1 VHRFPPPFDR
11 FATQLRY
18 RLKQFLGR
26 HPWLYRAVFQNR
38 SGYKDL
44 LVNDDTDICIEGFP
58 RSANSFAV
66 AAFRHAQDEPVG
78 IAHHN
83 HVPASVITAIQ
94 NGLPTVVLIRDPV
107 EAVISNRGLQLQI
120 GAVEDKEM
128 PMHLSF
134 EAQLNAWQSFYET
147 VWPHRDQVVVAPFET
162 VIDDFGL
169 IIDRANARF
178 GTEFD
183 RFEHTTANVE
193 AIRSSRGY
201 HALPSEQRRALKQ
214 QAHAR
219 FVADVGTEHD
229 LMTNARSF
237 YDRFAATAADVSA
250 SNCTT
255 AEHDSYENSTH

>member
-1 VHRFPPPFDR
+1 VLSPLHRFT
-11 FATQLRY
+11 AQLRY
-18 RLKQFLGR
+18 QAKQFLGR

-38 SGYKDL
+38 SGYEDL

-83 HVPASVITAIQ
+83 HVPAPVLTAVQ

-120 GAVEDKEM
+120 GAVEDKPM
-128 PMHLSF
+128 PMHVTFEMHLQGWLSF
-134 EAQLNAWQSFYET
+134 YRT
-147 VWPHRDQVVVAPFET
+147 VERVKDRVVIAPFEV

-169 IIDRANARF
+169 IVERVNTRF

-183 RFEHTTANVE
+183 RFEHTTVNVE
-193 AIRSSRGY
+193 AVRSSRGY
-201 HALPSEQRRALKQ
+201 HALPSEQRTALKQ
-214 QAHAR
+214 QARAR
-219 FVADVGTEHD
+219 FGDDVGTEHD
-229 LMTNARSF
+229 LVTTARSF
-237 YDRFAATAADVSA
+237 YDRFVAEADLP
-250 SNCTT
+250 
-255 AEHDSYENSTH
+255 ENNWALVRKRA

>member
-1 VHRFPPPFDR
+1 
-11 FATQLRY
+11 
-18 RLKQFLGR
+18 
-26 HPWLYRAVFQNR
+26 VFQNR
-38 SGYKDL
+38 SGYEDL

-83 HVPASVITAIQ
+83 HVPAPVLTAVQ

-128 PMHLSF
+128 PMHVSF
-134 EAQLNAWQSFYET
+134 KAQLKAWKSFYET
-147 VWPHRDQVVVAPFET
+147 IWPYREQVVIAPFEV

-169 IIDRANARF
+169 IVERVNTRF

-183 RFEHTTANVE
+183 RFEHTTPNVE
-193 AIRSSRGY
+193 AVRSSRGY
-201 HALPSEQRRALKQ
+201 HALPSEQRSALKQ
-214 QAHAR
+214 QARER
-219 FVADVGTEHD
+219 FMAEVGVDHD
-229 LMTNARSF
+229 LVTTTRSL
-237 YDRFAATAADVSA
+237 YDRFVVHTDVSA
-250 SNCTT
+250 TSRI
-255 AEHDSYENSTH
+255 ADEHDSYESTTH

>member
-1 VHRFPPPFDR
+1 VLSRLHRFT
-11 FATQLRY
+11 AQLRY
-18 RLKQFLGR
+18 RSKQFIGR
-26 HPWLYRAVFQNR
+26 HPWLYRAVFRNR
-38 SGYKDL
+38 SGFEDL
-44 LVNDDTDICIEGFP
+44 LVDENTDICIEGFP

-83 HVPASVITAIQ
+83 HVPASVLTAVQ

-120 GAVEDKEM
+120 GTVEDKAM
-128 PMHLSF
+128 PMHVSF
-134 EAQLNAWQSFYET
+134 ETQLNAWKSFYET
-147 VWPHRDQVVVAPFET
+147 VWPHRNQVVTAPFET

-169 IIDRANARF
+169 IIDWANARF

-193 AIRSSRGY
+193 AVRSSRGY

-214 QAHAR
+214 QARER
-219 FVADVGTEHD
+219 FMAEVGVDHD
-229 LMTNARSF
+229 LVTATRSL
-237 YDRFAATAADVSA
+237 YDRFIEHTASTE
-250 SNCTT
+250 TT
-255 AEHDSYENSTH
+255 NSIAQ

>member
-1 VHRFPPPFDR
+1 VLSPLHR
-11 FATQLRY
+11 FATQIRY
-18 RLKQFLGR
+18 RTKQFIGR

-38 SGYKDL
+38 SGYEDL

-83 HVPASVITAIQ
+83 HVPAPVLTAVQ

-120 GAVEDKEM
+120 GTVEDKEM
-128 PMHLSF
+128 PMHVSF

-147 VWPHRDQVVVAPFET
+147 VWPHCDQVVVAPFET

-169 IIDRANARF
+169 IIDRVNAQF
-178 GTEFD
+178 GTNFD
-183 RFEHTTANVE
+183 RFEHATANME
-193 AIRSSRGY
+193 AVCSSRGCY
-201 HALPSEQRRALKQ
+201 ALPSEQRAALKQ
-214 QAHAR
+214 QARERSRAR
-219 FVADVGTEHD
+219 FRDDVGTEHD
-229 LMTNARSF
+229 LVTTARSL
-237 YDRFAATAADVSA
+237 YDRFVAHTDVSA
-250 SNCTT
+250 SNL
-255 AEHDSYENSTH
+255 NNG